1 MEKLFSTGNKARNA
15 FGSQRTASA
24 ILNKFNKPG
33 PAIGNRAKVE
43 ASQPVLEASATVQL
57 AEETGD
63 DEKSRG
69 RSGSVHGSGRFK
81 PSRPRTSTP
90 SEIHIEGSLLNF
102 EEPATQA
109 TPRGKTSLTERLK
122 VPRRPTTISL
132 EGKGPDSVVPS
143 YSVIKSHVD
152 VSSRVDIH
160 IGGLPKVRE

>member
-1 MEKLFSTGNKARNA
+1 
-15 FGSQRTASA
+15 
-24 ILNKFNKPG
+24 LNKFNKPG
-33 PAIGNRAKVE
+33 PVGNRQKIE

-63 DEKSRG
+63 DDKSRG
-69 RSGSVHGSGRFK
+69 RSGSVHGNGRFK

-90 SEIHIEGSLLNF
+90 SDVNIEGSLLNF

-122 VPRRPTTISL
+122 IPRRPTTISL
-132 EGKGPDSVVPS
+132 EGKGPDPPAVPS

-160 IGGLPKVRE
+160 IGGLPKVTSISIKSRWMHSESLK